1 MFDLEREH
9 FRKTYQLCRL
19 AFLITA
25 LALVLAS
32 FTSLLAMYAL
42 FDHRLYLW
50 MKESAFFRWTS
61 APIVWGCV
69 IGATLLLGRWDHVS
83 WQRRTGLFLVMNLVD
98 LGLWFISH
106 ADDMGPEVGA
116 FGHRWLRDSMGIA
129 LGWGE
134 FALLSSLTCDYLT
147 HLGVDY
153 ASDSDKSTRSMAA
166 TGAMVWLL
174 SFCQRT
180 NCARAG
186 RYKRYRLTNST
197 VFSCIMATT

>member
-1 MFDLEREH
+1 M
-9 FRKTYQLCRL
+9 T
-19 AFLITA
+19 
-25 LALVLAS
+25 
-32 FTSLLAMYAL
+32 
-42 FDHRLYLW
+42 
-50 MKESAFFRWTS
+50 
-61 APIVWGCV
+61 
-69 IGATLLLGRWDHVS
+69 WD
-83 WQRRTGLFLVMNLVD
+83 R
-98 LGLWFISH
+98 
-106 ADDMGPEVGA
+106 EVGA

-180 NCARAG
+180 NWRAG
-186 RYKRYRLTNST
+186 WPLQEVPPHQLDGILMHYGYNLIWTITLIQVTALVVSAVQRSNT
-197 VFSCIMATT
+197 VLAEMDREDEKDDLLRSRSELPQAVESISSDREREQRRF